1 MKNFSNK
8 YIFLYSVILVAVVAV
23 LLSIV
28 ATSLK
33 DKQQANI
40 RNEKMQ
46 SLLKAINVD
55 VGRDAAAS
63 EYAKYFTQELN
74 VNVAGET
81 MDVYDI
87 VAGKMTQGDDA
98 NRPFNINLKSEQK
111 KAENGIEDARFPVY
125 CYTKDGKTGYVLP
138 MRGTGLWGPVW
149 GYIALAADCNTVN
162 GVTFD
167 HEGETPGLGAEITG
181 DKFQKPFIGK
191 QILDSKGIVVS
202 IAVKKHANPEGIH
215 EVDAITG
222 GTMTSNG
229 VNAMLATDMAR
240 YQNFF
245 DRVLA
250 ANSAD
255 NIKSTAIEGMA
266 VDSANVLEHEAA
278 GVVDAAVSAM
288 AERKEA
294 K

>member
-1 MKNFSNK
+1 MKKFSNK
-8 YIFLYSVILVAVVAV
+8 YIFLYSTILVALVAV
-23 LLSIV
+23 LLGIV

-33 DKQQANI
+33 DRQQANI

-55 VGRDAAAS
+55 VDRNAAAG
-63 EYAKYFTQELN
+63 EYARYFTKELN
-74 VNVAGET
+74 VNVAGDI
-81 MDVYDI
+81 MDIYD
-87 VAGKMTQGDDA
+87 VAAGKMTQGSDA
-98 NRPFNINLKSEQK
+98 CRPFNVNLRDEQK
-111 KAENGIEDARFPVY
+111 KAANHDRDARFPVY
-125 CYTKDGKTGYVLP
+125 CYAKDGKAGYVLP

-149 GYIALAADCNTVN
+149 GYIALAEDCNTVS

-181 DKFQKPFIGK
+181 EKFQKPFIGK
-191 QILDSKGIVVS
+191 QILDDNGRVVS
-202 IAVKKHANPEGIH
+202 IAVKKHASPAGIH

-245 DRVLA
+245 DKAL
-250 ANSAD
+250 SA
-255 NIKSTAIEGMA
+255 STAHNTGNAAAAAEG
-266 VDSANVLEHEAA
+266 
-278 GVVDAAVSAM
+278 
-288 AERKEA
+288 KEA
-294 K
+294 R